1 MVLVNQNIFTLHEKG
16 SWNPNFPTHKGVRVL
31 QSQCFQMV
39 RGALAFPPDVGMLPC
54 SLFLWLPSCV
64 LKNFP
69 VQVSSLLTLSSCPFA
84 MRPELGSEGW
94 PCLSGSLPGP
104 HHSPSPAGL
113 SHHSFLLDLWFQTL
127 PAQHCCINQSLLS
140 SSLSEG
146 RKKHSGVLDL
156 LSLWFFICCCCLSF
170 SAHI

>member
-1 MVLVNQNIFTLHEKG
+1 MWGDSGETKSFPSNVGARMLQPQWSCLYGSCEPNIFTLHEKG

-31 QSQCFQMV
+31 ESQCFQMV

-69 VQVSSLLTLSSCPFA
+69 AQVSSLLTLSSCPSA
-84 MRPELGSEGW
+84 MRPVLGSKGW

-113 SHHSFLLDLWFQTL
+113 SHHSFSLDL
-127 PAQHCCINQSLLS
+127 
-140 SSLSEG
+140 
-146 RKKHSGVLDL
+146 
-156 LSLWFFICCCCLSF
+156 
-170 SAHI
+170 